1 MVLIKNRLQFNC
13 VLVKES
19 CLLLLFFLNV
29 LLASHVWGDF
39 ELVEDDY
46 EIENLK
52 VNTDPNFY

>member
-1 MVLIKNRLQFNC
+1 MYFWQHMGC
-13 VLVKES
+13 
-19 CLLLLFFLNV
+19 
-29 LLASHVWGDF
+29 DF